1 MATRKYTGHVSEHT
15 PKRRPTIEDVARES
29 GVSRGTVSRVLNGG
43 HWVSPT
49 AREAVERAIKKTGY
63 RINPH
68 ARNLA
73 TARANSIAFLLTESQ
88 DRLFEDPNF
97 STLMRG
103 AADAL
108 AARDLPLVLLMAGSD
123 DEQRR
128 ATEFIMGGHVD
139 GALLVSSHRGREGFL
154 ADLVAA
160 EVPVVACGVPL
171 GYERRIGYVAADDL
185 DGARDLVA
193 YLRDSGRSRIATITG
208 PLDTSGGIGRL
219 EGYRSELGDA
229 FDERLVAEGDYSRAS
244 GVRAMGELLDRAPD
258 LDAVFVANDMMAA
271 GCARRAARARHP
283 RARRRRRGG
292 LRRRP
297 DRDPRGARAHDDAP
311 AVRPHRAG
319 DGADAARRDRR
330 AARRADD
337 AADRARAAR
346 VGLSCA
352 SHPLRCGIRAADAD
366 AASTRLT
373 QRRRMGGS
381 APEFEAGATNLLRY
395 AC

>member
-1 MATRKYTGHVSEHT
+1 MRGADLGSQYTGHVSEHT

-244 GVRAMGELLDRAPD
+244 GVRGDGRAARPCARPRRGLRRERRD
-258 LDAVFVANDMMAA
+258 
-271 GCARRAARARHP
+271 GGRRARRAARARHP

-292 LRRRP
+292 LRRR
-297 DRDPRGARAHDDAP
+297 ARS
-311 AVRPHRAG
+311 
-319 DGADAARRDRR
+319 RR
-330 AARRADD
+330 AWSPRSRR
-337 AADRARAAR
+337 
-346 VGLSCA
+346 CA
-352 SHPLRCGIRAADAD
+352 SRST
-366 AASTRLT
+366 AS
-373 QRRRMGGS
+373 RRRWCGCS
-381 APEFEAGATNLLRY
+381 ST
-395 AC
+395 

>member
-1 MATRKYTGHVSEHT
+1 MSRARPSYTGHVTEHA
-15 PKRRPTIEDVARES
+15 PRKRPTIEDVARES

-43 HWVSPT
+43 HWVSDE
-49 AREAVERAIKKTGY
+49 ARVAVERAIKKTGY

-108 AARDLPLVLLMAGSD
+108 AERDLPLVLLMAGSD

-154 ADLVAA
+154 KTLVEA

-185 DGARDLVA
+185 DGARDMVA
-193 YLRDSGRSRIATITG
+193 YLRESGRSRIATITG
-208 PLDTSGGIGRL
+208 PQDTSGGLGRL
-219 EGYRSELGDA
+219 DGYRQELGDA
-229 FDERLVAEGDYSRAS
+229 FDERLVVEGDYSRAS
-244 GVRAMGELLDRAPD
+244 GARGMAELLERASD
-258 LDAVFVANDMMAA
+258 LDAVFVANDVMAA
-271 GCARRAARARHP
+271 GALEVLRAAG
-283 RARRRRRGG
+283 RRVPEDVAVAGF
-292 LRRRP
+292 
-297 DRDPRGARAHDDAP
+297 DDAP
-311 AVRPHRAG
+311 IATRVSPELTTMRQPFERISHEMVRMLLEVIDGRPAG
-319 DGADAARRDRR
+319 
-330 AARRADD
+330 
-337 AADRARAAR
+337 
-346 VGLSCA
+346 
-352 SHPLRCGIRAADAD
+352 
-366 AASTRLT
+366 
-373 QRRRMGGS
+373 RMTLPTELVVRES
-381 APEFEAGATNLLRY
+381 A
-395 AC
+395 